1 MSKPIHILIPAAG
14 IGKRFN
20 ADRPKQ
26 YMPFF
31 DTSVLDHCIAQ
42 LRDILDQGQFIVGL
56 SKEDTWWP
64 QSEAAKDKKI
74 QSVLGGP
81 SRAESVNNML
91 LALGAVDDQDWVL
104 VHDVVRPCINRQSLQ
119 PLLDALEL
127 SSDSSENSKSSASS
141 ESSAS
146 GLSLGKPLYEA
157 MKRVSDDGRVLQ
169 SEDRH
174 GLWATQTP
182 QVFRYSALKHAL
194 TACIEQGLSFD
205 DEMMA
210 LHHLG
215 YATSMVEGPAWNIKI
230 TKSQDLSLA
239 ETYWQLMQAS
249 K

>member
-1 MSKPIHILIPAAG
+1 MMSKPIHILIPAAG

-26 YMPFF
+26 YMPFL

-42 LRDILDQGQFIVGL
+42 LRDILDQGQFIVGI
-56 SKEDTWWP
+56 SKEDIWWP
-64 QSEAAKDKKI
+64 QSEAAKDEKI
-74 QSVLGGP
+74 QSVLGGA

-91 LALGAVDDQDWVL
+91 LALGEVDDQDWIL
-104 VHDVVRPCINRQSLQ
+104 VHDVVRPCIDRQSLQ
-119 PLLDALEL
+119 PLLDALEP
-127 SSDSSENSKSSASS
+127 SSENLENSV
-141 ESSAS
+141 S

-157 MKRVSDDGRVLQ
+157 IKRISDDGRVLQ
-169 SEDRH
+169 SEDRQ

-194 TACIEQGLSFD
+194 AICIEQGLSFD

-215 YATSMVEGPAWNIKI
+215 YSTSMVEGSAWNIKI

-239 ETYWQLMQAS
+239 KTYWQLMQAS